1 MVGDNVVSFENS
13 AGETRRRSVSGGGQI
28 VARCRQLVAE
38 TVPRLSQEMFERLD
52 DDLYELA
59 DKSESDLVQTR
70 YFEAMRELRKLRRPI
85 EEQFQKSVLKSFDDF
100 WAGRPVSGIALT
112 KEDSNDELALVADE
126 ELEEKL
132 AMSGVVSKAESRFRR
147 ELFALNM
154 RFAHLVDRGEVQN
167 GENPIGPSVMV
178 ARFSEALALWEGD
191 VPVKLVIYK
200 LFDRYVMSFVGG
212 LYDDVNDVLVE
223 GGILPKIVQ
232 RARRNPVAPSVLRA
246 RNEDPQSAGVSEG
259 DHGVAEYGA
268 ESPAQFFSM
277 LGDLLSNWRNANGMS
292 GFGVA
297 NPHLPVVQTNDVLN
311 ALNELQQHTIGVSPN
326 NVAEAEQIRNQIRSG
341 LVQRLDMGAGDN
353 YTKRLNAPDQ
363 DVIDIISMLFE
374 FILDDRNL
382 PDAMKALLSRLQ
394 IPMLKVAMKDRSFFG
409 SKGHPA
415 RRLLNTLAQAAVGWV
430 DDGDRS
436 ENSLY
441 GRIESAVVRVLTD
454 FDDDISL
461 FESIYEEFTSFMER
475 EVRGAEVAEERIN
488 QVTRGQEQLKLAR
501 QRVHEEIKLLLETA
515 TAVPDPVRAIL
526 SEAWKDVLLLAY
538 LREGEESENWKKSVE
553 IAQQLIWSVSPK
565 SDQNERQKLLKL
577 IPELLKSLREGL
589 GNISYDQHK
598 AAQLFKDL
606 QACHIAALRGG
617 QVPPSTHEK
626 AADAPAEVEEVILG
640 GDEEPLEPEID
651 DEFNAQAKQ
660 MAVGQWLEWQDEHGD
675 TQRGKLSWRSE
686 VTGTYVFVN
695 RKGAKLA
702 EMGSFS
708 VAALL
713 RGGKA
718 QILENVEKP
727 LMDRA
732 LGAMLDVLKHT
743 GEGGGGGP
751 GHASPA

>member
-1 MVGDNVVSFENS
+1 MVGDNVVNFENS
-13 AGETRRRSVSGGGQI
+13 AGDSRRRSVAGGGQI
-28 VARCRQLVAE
+28 VARCRQLIAE
-38 TVPRLSQEMFERLD
+38 TLPRLSQEMFERLD

-70 YFEAMRELRKLRRPI
+70 YFEAMRELRKLRQPI
-85 EEQFQKSVLKSFDDF
+85 EAQFQKSVLQAFDDF
-100 WAGRPVSGIALT
+100 WAGRQISGIALT
-112 KEDSNDELALVADE
+112 ADDSNDELSLIADE

-167 GENPIGPSVMV
+167 GENPLGPSILVS
-178 ARFSEALALWEGD
+178 RFGEALSLWEGD

-200 LFDRYVMSFVGG
+200 MFDRYVMSFVGG

-246 RNEDPQSAGVSEG
+246 RNEDPQASGVPQVEQG
-259 DHGVAEYGA
+259 GTEFGA
-268 ESPAQFFSM
+268 ESPAQFFNM
-277 LGDLLSNWRNANGMS
+277 LGDLLSNWRSATGMS
-292 GFGVA
+292 GFGVS
-297 NPHLPVVQTNDVLN
+297 NPHLPVVQTNDVLS
-311 ALNELQQHTIGVSPN
+311 ALHELQQRTIGMAP
-326 NVAEAEQIRNQIRSG
+326 ADLGEAEKVREQFRGN
-341 LVQRLDMGAGDN
+341 LVQRLDMGSGDN
-353 YTKRLNAPDQ
+353 FTKRLDKPDQ

-394 IPMLKVAMKDRSFFG
+394 IPMLKVAMQDRSFFG

-415 RRLLNTLAQAAVGWV
+415 RRLLNALAQAAVGWV

-436 ENSLY
+436 EGSLY

-454 FDDDISL
+454 FTDDISL
-461 FESIYEEFTSFMER
+461 FESIYDEFTGFMER

-501 QRVHEEIKLLLETA
+501 QRVHDQIKLLLDSA

-526 SEAWKDVLLLAY
+526 SEAWKDVLLLAF
-538 LREGEESENWKKSVE
+538 LREGEDSETWKKSVG

-565 SDQNERQKLLKL
+565 SDQTERQRLLKL

-617 QVPPSTHEK
+617 QVPPSMREQG
-626 AADAPAEVEEVILG
+626 ADAPAEVEEVILG
-640 GDEEPLEPEID
+640 GEEPIPEPEQID
-651 DEFNAQAKQ
+651 DEFTGLAND
-660 MAVGQWLEWQDEHGD
+660 MAVGQWLEWQDRDGGS
-675 TQRGKLSWRSE
+675 QRGKLSWRSE

-702 EMGSFS
+702 EMTGFS

-713 RGGKA
+713 RGGNA
-718 QILENVEKP
+718 EILDNVDKP

-732 LGAMLDVLKHT
+732 LGAMLDVLKNT
-743 GEGGGGGP
+743 GDADGDP
-751 GHASPA
+751 SHPSPA

>member
-1 MVGDNVVSFENS
+1 
-13 AGETRRRSVSGGGQI
+13 
-28 VARCRQLVAE
+28 
-38 TVPRLSQEMFERLD
+38 
-52 DDLYELA
+52 
-59 DKSESDLVQTR
+59 
-70 YFEAMRELRKLRRPI
+70 
-85 EEQFQKSVLKSFDDF
+85 
-100 WAGRPVSGIALT
+100 
-112 KEDSNDELALVADE
+112 
-126 ELEEKL
+126 
-132 AMSGVVSKAESRFRR
+132 MSGVVSKAESRFRR

-178 ARFSEALALWEGD
+178 SRFSEALGLWEGE

-232 RARRNPVAPSVLRA
+232 RARRNPVAPAVLRA
-246 RNEDPQSAGVSEG
+246 RNEDPQSGA
-259 DHGVAEYGA
+259 VAEGEYGGPELGA

-277 LGDLLSNWRNANGMS
+277 LGDLLSNWRASTGAS
-292 GFGVA
+292 GLGVA
-297 NPHLPVVQTNDVLN
+297 NPRLPVVQTNDLLN
-311 ALNELQQHTIGVSPN
+311 ALNDLQQHTVGMSPSS
-326 NVAEAEQIRNQIRSG
+326 VAEAEQVRNQLRTH
-341 LVQRLDMGAGDN
+341 LVQRLDMGSGDN
-353 YTKRLNAPDQ
+353 YTKRLEKPDQ

-382 PDAMKALLSRLQ
+382 PDPMKALLSRLQ
-394 IPMLKVAMKDRSFFG
+394 IPMLKVAMQDRTFFG

-454 FDDDISL
+454 FSDDISL
-461 FESIYEEFTSFMER
+461 FEGIYDDFTGFMER
-475 EVRGAEVAEERIN
+475 EARGAEVAEERIN

-501 QRVHEEIKLLLETA
+501 QRVHQQINQLLDSA
-515 TAVPDPVRAIL
+515 AAVPDPVRAIL

-538 LREGEESENWKKSVE
+538 LREGEESESWKNSVR

-565 SDQNERQKLLKL
+565 SDQTERQKLLKL

-617 QVPPSTHEK
+617 QVPPSMPEQ
-626 AADAPAEVEEVILG
+626 AGDDAPAEEVEEVILG
-640 GDEEPLEPEID
+640 GEQPVPEPEVE
-651 DEFNAQAKQ
+651 DEFSERAEA
-660 MAVGQWLEWQDEHGD
+660 MTVGQWLEWHDDEGE

-702 EMGSFS
+702 EMTAAG

-713 RGGKA
+713 RRGNA
-718 QILENVEKP
+718 QILENVDKP

-732 LGAMLDVLKHT
+732 LGAMLEALKNT
-743 GEGGGGGP
+743 GEGGP
-751 GHASPA
+751 PHASPA